1 MLKKINPVISPELIK
16 ILMEMGHTDEIV
28 ICDGNMPAYSVGKRV
43 IRLDGHGVPDILRA
57 VLEYFPLDSKTEK
70 PVALC
75 DWDGPKADI
84 WDTYKEIIEGSEEAE
99 RFKAGFAMIPD
110 PEFMDKV
117 KNAYCLVAT
126 SEKALAANII
136 LKKGLIQ

>member
-28 ICDGNMPAYSVGKRV
+28 ICDGNMPACTVGKRIV
-43 IRLDGHGVPDILRA
+43 RLDGHGVPEILKA
-57 VLEYFPLDSKTEK
+57 VLEYLPLDPKTEK

-75 DWDGPKADI
+75 DWDGPRPDI
-84 WDTYKEIIEGSEEAE
+84 WETYREIILGSEEAE
-99 RFKAGFAMIPD
+99 KFKAGFNMLPD

-117 KNAYCLVAT
+117 RNAYCLVTT
-126 SEKALAANII
+126 SEKALAANIV
-136 LKKGLIQ
+136 LKKGLI